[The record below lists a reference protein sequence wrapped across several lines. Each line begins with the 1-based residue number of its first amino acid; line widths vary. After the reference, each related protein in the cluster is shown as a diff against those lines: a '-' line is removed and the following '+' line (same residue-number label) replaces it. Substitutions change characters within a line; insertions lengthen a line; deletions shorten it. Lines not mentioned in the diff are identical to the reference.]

1 MRVSVMVCRRSAVLA
16 AWFAVAVMAWCVPAG
31 AQQDNELVFLKI
43 SDTAP
48 DVAFQPLT
56 GEEKIKLSSLTES
69 GPVVLVVLRGFPGYQ
84 CPICFRQMGEL
95 VKHAEDFQRLGAKV
109 VLVYPGPSA
118 DLELRAKEFL
128 KDAQLPESFVF
139 VIDPDYAFTNLFH

>member
-1 MRVSVMVCRRSAVLA
+1 MVCRRSAILVP
-16 AWFAVAVMAWCVPAG
+16 WFAVAVFASVAHVS
-31 AQQDNELVFLKI
+31 AQQEKELEFLKVGN
-43 SDTAP
+43 TAP
-48 DVAFQPLT
+48 NVAFQPLT

-118 DLELRAKEFL
+118 DL
-128 KDAQLPESFVF
+128 
-139 VIDPDYAFTNLFH
+139 